1 MSAEAIQTVKGIRRA
16 AMDLLARREHGF
28 TELAQ
33 KLSGRFPRKLVME
46 VLTCLQ
52 EERLQSDDRFV
63 ESYVYSRQQR
73 GYGPVRIKSE
83 LLQKGVDSDLI
94 GQYLLEQDDHW
105 EELAKEVK
113 ERKFGV
119 SALRD
124 GKEKARQIRFLTQR
138 GFLMSQIYLALSGK
152 S

>member
-1 MSAEAIQTVKGIRRA
+1 MSDEVIQTVKDVRRA

-28 TELAQ
+28 TELFR
-33 KLSGRFPRKLVME
+33 KLSGRFPRALVVE
-46 VLTCLQ
+46 ALNRLR

-83 LLQKGVDSDLI
+83 LFQKGIDSELI

-105 EELAKEVK
+105 YELAKTAKV
-113 ERKFGV
+113 RKFGA
-119 SALRD
+119 SAPRD
-124 GKEKARQIRFLTQR
+124 NKDRARQSRFLAQR
-138 GFLMSQIYLALSGK
+138 GFSMSQIYSAFSAP
-152 S
+152 

>member
-1 MSAEAIQTVKGIRRA
+1 MVEAIQTANGIRQA
-16 AMDLLARREHGF
+16 AMDLLTRREYGF
-28 TELAQ
+28 VELAR
-33 KLSGRFPRKLVME
+33 KLSGRFPQELVIE
-46 VLTCLQ
+46 VLTCLR

-83 LLQKGVDSDLI
+83 LLQKGVDSELI

-105 EELAKEVK
+105 EALAKEVK
-113 ERKFGV
+113 ERKFGT

-124 GKEKARQIRFLTQR
+124 NKEKARQIRFLVQR
-138 GFLMSQIYLALSGK
+138 GFSMSQIYPAFSGE

>member
-1 MSAEAIQTVKGIRRA
+1 MSADAAQLAKDIRRS

-28 TELAQ
+28 TELTR
-33 KLSGRFPRKLVME
+33 KLAGRFPQELVIE
-46 VLTCLQ
+46 ALIRLR

-83 LLQKGVDSDLI
+83 LFQKGIDSELI

-105 EELAKEVK
+105 DELAKEVK
-113 ERKFGV
+113 ERKFGA
-119 SALRD
+119 SAPRD
-124 GKEKARQIRFLTQR
+124 NKERARQTRFLAQR
-138 GFLMSQIYLALSGK
+138 GFSMSQIYS
-152 S
+152 SFSSS

>member
-1 MSAEAIQTVKGIRRA
+1 MSDEVIQTVKDVRRA

-28 TELAQ
+28 TELAR
-33 KLSGRFPRKLVME
+33 KLSGRFPRALVVE
-46 VLTCLQ
+46 ALNRLR

-83 LLQKGVDSDLI
+83 LFQKGIDSELI

-105 EELAKEVK
+105 DELAKAVK
-113 ERKFGV
+113 ERKFG
-119 SALRD
+119 AAAPRD
-124 GKEKARQIRFLTQR
+124 NKDRARQSRFLAQR
-138 GFLMSQIYLALSGK
+138 GFSMSQIHSAFS
-152 S
+152 SPA

>member
-1 MSAEAIQTVKGIRRA
+1 MSAEAIQTVKDVRRA

-28 TELAQ
+28 TELAR
-33 KLSGRFPRKLVME
+33 KLSGRFPRELVIE
-46 VLTCLQ
+46 ALTRLR

-83 LLQKGVDSDLI
+83 LLQKGVDSELI

-105 EELAKEVK
+105 DELAKEVK
-113 ERKFGV
+113 ERKFGA
-119 SALRD
+119 SAPRD
-124 GKEKARQIRFLTQR
+124 NKERARQTRFLAQR
-138 GFLMSQIYLALSGK
+138 GFSMSQIYPALSGK
-152 S
+152 N

>member
-1 MSAEAIQTVKGIRRA
+1 MSADVIQSVNDVRRA

-28 TELAQ
+28 TELAR
-33 KLSGRFPRKLVME
+33 KLSGRFPRELVFDA
-46 VLTCLQ
+46 LTRLR

-63 ESYVYSRQQR
+63 ESFVYSRQQR

-83 LLQKGVDSDLI
+83 LFQKGVDSELI

-105 EELAKEVK
+105 DELAKAVK
-113 ERKFGV
+113 ERKFGASV
-119 SALRD
+119 PRD
-124 GKEKARQIRFLTQR
+124 HKERARQTRFLAQR
-138 GFLMSQIYLALSGK
+138 GFSMSQIYSAFSA